1 MADVRLNPH
10 GYPSHEWVH
19 QFANYNP
26 KSFRSYWIPRGWY
39 TSARVTED
47 PRLGAYRD
55 ASLAMLD
62 YIADEVSAD
71 PEVRETNLRIYDR
84 YQRWAIRWQPHLY
97 NLEVYRDTA
106 IYHSRRSGGV
116 SFAAPGSMVRTTVFS
131 AGTEAMDETAQGP
144 WLDMVSRVGF
154 GFLMAS
160 VRFLDEAEY
169 SLYRMEGQTGVGT
182 RIATTRPR
190 PIRPGRGV
198 TNGSVRQR

>member
-1 MADVRLNPH
+1 M
-10 GYPSHEWVH
+10 
-19 QFANYNP
+19 
-26 KSFRSYWIPRGWY
+26 
-39 TSARVTED
+39 
-47 PRLGAYRD
+47 
-55 ASLAMLD
+55 
-62 YIADEVSAD
+62 
-71 PEVRETNLRIYDR
+71 RETNLRIYDR
-84 YQRWAIRWQPHLY
+84 YRRWAIRWQPHLY

-144 WLDMVSRVGF
+144 WLDMVSRMGF